1 VILFAAVV
9 AAGTLVVGI
18 AAALVL
24 RRLPTIRLQLA
35 GLGLLA
41 VALPLAAVL
50 LSGVV
55 MFDSGH
61 DLTILLVAAA
71 CSTAALAAA
80 VLLGGS
86 ILRSLERVR
95 TASAAA
101 AGGDLAARAPEDGPA
116 ELAELAS
123 SFNEMAAS
131 LEELFDA
138 RRQLVA
144 WASHDLRT
152 PLASMQAM
160 LEAVE
165 DGLVEPERYIP
176 ALRQQVEA
184 LRVLVDDLFELAR
197 LDAGVLSL
205 DLREAPLA
213 GVVRS
218 ALGGLEAEA
227 RTRRVTLAARI
238 QGDPTVVCAPD
249 KVERVLLNLLTN
261 AIRHTPSDGA
271 VAVVVEPLDDEVLV
285 SVEDTGEGMPAESVK
300 RVFEHFWRGDRSR
313 SRAPESA
320 GLGLAIAHG
329 LVEAQGGRIW
339 AENRSDGGARVSFTL
354 PAPPR
359 STA

>member
-1 VILFAAVV
+1 MILFALLV
-9 AAGTLVVGI
+9 ALGTLVVGI

-24 RRLPTIRLQLA
+24 RRLPSIRLQLA

-50 LSGVV
+50 VSGVV
-55 MFDSGH
+55 MFDSEH

-80 VLLGGS
+80 GLLGGS
-86 ILRSLERVR
+86 ILRALERVR
-95 TASAAA
+95 TASAAI
-101 AGGDLAARAPEDGPA
+101 AGGDFAARAPEDGPS
-116 ELAELAS
+116 ELAELGT

-131 LEELFDA
+131 VEELFDA

-165 DGLVEPERYIP
+165 DGLVEPERYVP
-176 ALRQQVEA
+176 ALKQQVDA

-205 DLREAPLA
+205 ELREAPIA

-218 ALGGLEAEA
+218 ALDGLEAEA
-227 RTRRVTLAARI
+227 EARHVALAARI
-238 QGDPTVVCAPD
+238 DGDPTAICAPD

-261 AIRHTPSDGA
+261 AIRHTPSDGS
-271 VAVVVEPLDDEVLV
+271 VAVVVEPLEREVRV
-285 SVEDTGEGMPAESVK
+285 SVEDTGEGIPPDSAK
-300 RVFEHFWRGDRSR
+300 RVFDHFWRGDRSR
-313 SRAPESA
+313 TSETGGA

-339 AENRSDGGARVSFTL
+339 AENVAGGGARVSFTL
-354 PAPPR
+354 PR
-359 STA
+359 R

>member
-1 VILFAAVV
+1 VIVFAVV
-9 AAGTLVVGI
+9 VALGTLIVGV
-18 AAALVL
+18 AAALLL
-24 RRLPTIRLQLA
+24 RRLPSIRTQLA
-35 GLGLLA
+35 GLALLA

-50 LSGVV
+50 VSGVV

-80 VLLGGS
+80 GLLGGS
-86 ILRSLERVR
+86 MLRALERVR
-95 TASAAA
+95 TASTAI
-101 AGGDLAARAPEDGPA
+101 AGGDLAARAPVDGPA
-116 ELAELAS
+116 ELAELGA

-131 LEELFDA
+131 VEELFDA

-152 PLASMQAM
+152 PLASMKAM

-165 DGLVEPERYIP
+165 DGLVEPERYVP
-176 ALRQQVEA
+176 VLKQQVDA
-184 LRVLVDDLFELAR
+184 LGLLVDDLFELAR

-205 DLREAPLA
+205 ELREAPLA

-227 RTRRVTLAARI
+227 GARRVALAARI
-238 QGDPTVVCAPD
+238 DGDPTAICAPD

-271 VAVVVEPLDDEVLV
+271 VAVVVEPFEREVRV
-285 SVEDTGEGMPAESVK
+285 SVEDTGEGIPADSTR
-300 RVFEHFWRGDRSR
+300 RVFDHFWRGDRSR
-313 SRAPESA
+313 TSETGGA

-339 AENRSDGGARVSFTL
+339 AENVVGGGARVSFTL
-354 PAPPR
+354 PR
-359 STA
+359 R

>member
-1 VILFAAVV
+1 MIVFALLV
-9 AAGTLVVGI
+9 ALGTLVAGV

-24 RRLPTIRLQLA
+24 RRLPSIRLQLA

-50 LSGVV
+50 VSGVV
-55 MFDSGH
+55 MFDSEH

-80 VLLGGS
+80 GLLGGS
-86 ILRSLERVR
+86 ILRALERVR
-95 TASAAA
+95 TASSAI
-101 AGGDLAARAPEDGPA
+101 AGGDLAARAPEDGPI
-116 ELAELAS
+116 ELAELGA

-131 LEELFDA
+131 VEELFDA

-152 PLASMQAM
+152 PLASMKAM

-165 DGLVEPERYIP
+165 DGLVEPERYVP
-176 ALRQQVEA
+176 ALKQQVDA
-184 LRVLVDDLFELAR
+184 LGILVDDLFELAR

-205 DLREAPLA
+205 ELREAPLA

-227 RTRRVTLAARI
+227 EARRVALAARI
-238 QGDPTVVCAPD
+238 DGDPTAICAPD

-261 AIRHTPSDGA
+261 AIRHTPSDGS
-271 VAVVVEPLDDEVLV
+271 VAVVVEPFEREVRV
-285 SVEDTGEGMPAESVK
+285 SVEDTGEGIPADSTR
-300 RVFEHFWRGDRSR
+300 RVFDHFWRGDRSR
-313 SRAPESA
+313 TSETGGA

-339 AENRSDGGARVSFTL
+339 AENVAGGGARISFTL
-354 PAPPR
+354 PR
-359 STA
+359 R

>member
-1 VILFAAVV
+1 MILFALLV
-9 AAGTLVVGI
+9 ALGTLVVGI

-24 RRLPTIRLQLA
+24 RRLPSIRLQLA

-50 LSGVV
+50 VSGVV
-55 MFDSGH
+55 MFDSEH

-80 VLLGGS
+80 GLLGGS
-86 ILRSLERVR
+86 ILRALERVR
-95 TASAAA
+95 TASAAI
-101 AGGDLAARAPEDGPA
+101 AGGDFAARAPEDGPS
-116 ELAELAS
+116 ELAELGT

-131 LEELFDA
+131 VEELFDA

-165 DGLVEPERYIP
+165 DGLVEPERYVP
-176 ALRQQVEA
+176 ALKQQVDA

-205 DLREAPLA
+205 ELLEAPLA

-218 ALGGLEAEA
+218 ALDGLEAEA
-227 RTRRVTLAARI
+227 EARHVALAARI
-238 QGDPTVVCAPD
+238 DGDPTAICAPD

-261 AIRHTPSDGA
+261 AIRHTPSDGS
-271 VAVVVEPLDDEVLV
+271 VAVVVEPLEREVRV
-285 SVEDTGEGMPAESVK
+285 SVEDTGEGIPPDSTK
-300 RVFEHFWRGDRSR
+300 RVFDHFWRGDRSR
-313 SRAPESA
+313 TSETGGA

-339 AENRSDGGARVSFTL
+339 AENVAGGGARVSFTL
-354 PAPPR
+354 PR
-359 STA
+359 R

>member
-1 VILFAAVV
+1 VILFALLV
-9 AAGTLVVGI
+9 ALGTLVVGI

-24 RRLPTIRLQLA
+24 RRLPSIRLQLA

-50 LSGVV
+50 VSGVV
-55 MFDSGH
+55 MFDSEH

-80 VLLGGS
+80 GLLGGS
-86 ILRSLERVR
+86 ILRALERVR
-95 TASAAA
+95 TASAAI
-101 AGGDLAARAPEDGPA
+101 AGGDFAARAPEDGPS
-116 ELAELAS
+116 ELAELGT
-123 SFNEMAAS
+123 SFNEMAARV
-131 LEELFDA
+131 EELFDA

-165 DGLVEPERYIP
+165 DGLVEPERYVP
-176 ALRQQVEA
+176 ALKQQVDA

-205 DLREAPLA
+205 ELREAPIA

-218 ALGGLEAEA
+218 ALDGLEAEA
-227 RTRRVTLAARI
+227 EARHVALAARI
-238 QGDPTVVCAPD
+238 DGDPTAICAPD

-261 AIRHTPSDGA
+261 AIRHTPSDGS
-271 VAVVVEPLDDEVLV
+271 VAVVVEPLEREVRV
-285 SVEDTGEGMPAESVK
+285 SVEDTGEGIPPDSAK
-300 RVFEHFWRGDRSR
+300 RVFDHFWRGDRSR
-313 SRAPESA
+313 TSETGGA

-339 AENRSDGGARVSFTL
+339 AENVAGGGARVSFTL
-354 PAPPR
+354 PR
-359 STA
+359 R

>member
-1 VILFAAVV
+1 MIFFALVV
-9 AAGTLVVGI
+9 ALGTLTVGVLV
-18 AAALVL
+18 ALAL
-24 RRLPTIRLQLA
+24 RLLPSIRLQLA

-41 VALPLAAVL
+41 VALPLAAVSV
-50 LSGVV
+50 SGLV

-61 DLTILLVAAA
+61 DLTILFVAAA

-80 VLLGGS
+80 GLLGGS
-86 ILRSLERVR
+86 ILRALERVR
-95 TASAAA
+95 TASAVI
-101 AGGDLAARAPEDGPA
+101 AGGDLTARAPEDGPS
-116 ELAELAS
+116 ELAELGA

-131 LEELFDA
+131 VEELFDA

-165 DGLVEPERYIP
+165 DGLVEPERYVP
-176 ALRQQVEA
+176 ALKQQVDA

-205 DLREAPLA
+205 ELREAPLA

-218 ALGGLEAEA
+218 ALVGLEAEA
-227 RTRRVTLAARI
+227 QTRRVALAARI
-238 QGDPTVVCAPD
+238 DGDPTAVCAPD

-271 VAVVVEPLDDEVLV
+271 VAVIVEPLESEVRV
-285 SVEDTGEGMPAESVK
+285 SVEDTGEGIPADSTK
-300 RVFEHFWRGDRSR
+300 RVFDHFWRGDRSR
-313 SRAPESA
+313 TSETGGA

-339 AENRSDGGARVSFTL
+339 AENVAGGGARVSFTL
-354 PAPPR
+354 PR
-359 STA
+359 R

>member
-1 VILFAAVV
+1 MILFALLV
-9 AAGTLVVGI
+9 ALGTLVVGI

-24 RRLPTIRLQLA
+24 RRLPSIRLQLA

-41 VALPLAAVL
+41 VALPLVAVL
-50 LSGVV
+50 VSGLV
-55 MFDSGH
+55 MFDSEH

-80 VLLGGS
+80 GLLGGS
-86 ILRSLERVR
+86 ILRALERIR
-95 TASAAA
+95 TASAAI
-101 AGGDLAARAPEDGPA
+101 AGGDFAARAPEDGPS
-116 ELAELAS
+116 ELAELGT

-131 LEELFDA
+131 VEELFDA

-165 DGLVEPERYIP
+165 DGLVEPERYVP
-176 ALRQQVEA
+176 ALKQQVDA

-205 DLREAPLA
+205 ELLEAPLA

-218 ALGGLEAEA
+218 ALDGLEAEA
-227 RTRRVTLAARI
+227 EARHVALAARI
-238 QGDPTVVCAPD
+238 DGDPTAICAPD

-261 AIRHTPSDGA
+261 AIRHTPSDGS
-271 VAVVVEPLDDEVLV
+271 VAVVVEPLEREVRV
-285 SVEDTGEGMPAESVK
+285 SVEDTGEGIPPESAK
-300 RVFEHFWRGDRSR
+300 RVFDHFWRGDRSR
-313 SRAPESA
+313 TSETGGA

-339 AENRSDGGARVSFTL
+339 AENVAGGGARVSFTL
-354 PAPPR
+354 PR
-359 STA
+359 R

>member
-1 VILFAAVV
+1 VILFALLV
-9 AAGTLVVGI
+9 ALGTLVVGL

-24 RRLPTIRLQLA
+24 RRLPSIRLQLA

-50 LSGVV
+50 VSGVV
-55 MFDSGH
+55 MFDSEH
-61 DLTILLVAAA
+61 DMTILLVAAA

-80 VLLGGS
+80 GLLGGS
-86 ILRSLERVR
+86 ILRALDRVR
-95 TASAAA
+95 TASAAI
-101 AGGDLAARAPEDGPA
+101 AGGDFAARAPEDGPS
-116 ELAELAS
+116 ELAELGT

-131 LEELFDA
+131 VEELFDA

-165 DGLVEPERYIP
+165 DGLVEPERYVP
-176 ALRQQVEA
+176 ALKQQVDA

-205 DLREAPLA
+205 ELREAPIA

-218 ALGGLEAEA
+218 ALDGLEAEA
-227 RTRRVTLAARI
+227 EARHVALAARI
-238 QGDPTVVCAPD
+238 DGDPTAICAPD

-261 AIRHTPSDGA
+261 AIRHTPSDGS
-271 VAVVVEPLDDEVLV
+271 VAVVVEPLEREVRV
-285 SVEDTGEGMPAESVK
+285 SVEDTGEGIPPDSAK
-300 RVFEHFWRGDRSR
+300 RVFDHFWRGDRSR
-313 SRAPESA
+313 TSETGGA

-339 AENRSDGGARVSFTL
+339 AENVAGGGARVSFTL
-354 PAPPR
+354 PR
-359 STA
+359 R

>member
-1 VILFAAVV
+1 VILFALLV
-9 AAGTLVVGI
+9 ALGTLVVGI

-24 RRLPTIRLQLA
+24 RRLPSIRLQLA

-50 LSGVV
+50 VSGVV
-55 MFDSGH
+55 MFDSEH

-80 VLLGGS
+80 GLLGGS
-86 ILRSLERVR
+86 ILRALERVR
-95 TASAAA
+95 TASAAI
-101 AGGDLAARAPEDGPA
+101 AGGDFAARAPEDGPS
-116 ELAELAS
+116 ELAELGT

-131 LEELFDA
+131 VEELFDA

-165 DGLVEPERYIP
+165 DGLVEPERYVP
-176 ALRQQVEA
+176 ALKQQVDA

-205 DLREAPLA
+205 ELREAPIA

-218 ALGGLEAEA
+218 ALDGLEAEA
-227 RTRRVTLAARI
+227 EARHVALAARI
-238 QGDPTVVCAPD
+238 DGDPTAICAPD

-261 AIRHTPSDGA
+261 AIRHTPSDGS
-271 VAVVVEPLDDEVLV
+271 VAVVVEPLEREVRV
-285 SVEDTGEGMPAESVK
+285 SVEDTGDGIPPDSAK
-300 RVFEHFWRGDRSR
+300 RVFDHFWRGDRSR
-313 SRAPESA
+313 TSETGGA

-339 AENRSDGGARVSFTL
+339 AENVAGGGARVSFTL
-354 PAPPR
+354 PR
-359 STA
+359 R

>member
-1 VILFAAVV
+1 VIVFALLV
-9 AAGTLVVGI
+9 ALGTLAVGI
-18 AAALVL
+18 VAALVL
-24 RRLPTIRLQLA
+24 RRLPSIRLQLA

-50 LSGVV
+50 VSGVV
-55 MFDSGH
+55 MFDSEH

-80 VLLGGS
+80 GLLGGS
-86 ILRSLERVR
+86 ILRALERVR
-95 TASAAA
+95 TASSAI
-101 AGGDLAARAPEDGPA
+101 AGGDLAARAPEDGPT
-116 ELAELAS
+116 ELAELGA

-131 LEELFDA
+131 VEELFDA

-152 PLASMQAM
+152 PLASMKAM

-165 DGLVEPERYIP
+165 DGLVEPERYVP
-176 ALRQQVEA
+176 ALKQQVDA
-184 LRVLVDDLFELAR
+184 LGILVDDLFELAR

-205 DLREAPLA
+205 ELREAPLA

-227 RTRRVTLAARI
+227 EARHVALAARI
-238 QGDPTVVCAPD
+238 DGDPTAICAPD

-271 VAVVVEPLDDEVLV
+271 VAVIVEPLDGEVRV
-285 SVEDTGEGMPAESVK
+285 SVEDTGEGIPAGSTR
-300 RVFEHFWRGDRSR
+300 RVFDHFWRGDRSR
-313 SRAPESA
+313 TSETGGA

-339 AENRSDGGARVSFTL
+339 AENVAGGGARISFTL
-354 PAPPR
+354 PR
-359 STA
+359 R

>member
-1 VILFAAVV
+1 MILFALAVALGTLAVGVV
-9 AAGTLVVGI
+9 AAL
-18 AAALVL
+18 AL
-24 RRLPTIRLQLA
+24 RRLPSLRLQLA

-50 LSGVV
+50 VSGLV

-80 VLLGGS
+80 GLLGGS
-86 ILRSLERVR
+86 ILRSLDRLR
-95 TASAAA
+95 SASTAV
-101 AGGDLAARAPEDGPA
+101 AGGDLGARAPEDGPA
-116 ELAELAS
+116 ELAELGAA
-123 SFNEMAAS
+123 FNEMAAS
-131 LEELFDA
+131 VEELFDA

-152 PLASMQAM
+152 PLASMKAM

-165 DGLVEPERYIP
+165 DGLVEPERYVP
-176 ALRQQVEA
+176 VLKQQVDA
-184 LRVLVDDLFELAR
+184 LGLLVDDLFELAR
-197 LDAGVLSL
+197 LDAGILSL
-205 DLREAPLA
+205 ELREAPLA

-227 RTRRVTLAARI
+227 EARRVALAAKI
-238 QGDPTVVCAPD
+238 DGDPTAICAPD

-271 VAVVVEPLDDEVLV
+271 VAVIVEPLEREVRV
-285 SVEDTGEGMPAESVK
+285 SVEDTGEGIPADSTK
-300 RVFEHFWRGDRSR
+300 RVFDHFWRGDRSR
-313 SRAPESA
+313 TSETGGA

-339 AENRSDGGARVSFTL
+339 AENVTGGGARVSFTL
-354 PAPPR
+354 PR
-359 STA
+359 R

>member
-1 VILFAAVV
+1 MILFALLV
-9 AAGTLVVGI
+9 ALGTLVVGI

-24 RRLPTIRLQLA
+24 RRLPSIRLQLA

-50 LSGVV
+50 VSGVV
-55 MFDSGH
+55 MFDSEH

-80 VLLGGS
+80 GLLGGS
-86 ILRSLERVR
+86 ILRALERIR
-95 TASAAA
+95 TASAAI
-101 AGGDLAARAPEDGPA
+101 AGGDFAARAPEDGPS
-116 ELAELAS
+116 ELAELGT

-131 LEELFDA
+131 VEELFDA

-165 DGLVEPERYIP
+165 DGLVEPERYVP
-176 ALRQQVEA
+176 ALKQQVDA

-205 DLREAPLA
+205 ELLEAPLA

-218 ALGGLEAEA
+218 ALDGLEAEA
-227 RTRRVTLAARI
+227 EARHVALAARI
-238 QGDPTVVCAPD
+238 DGDPTAICAPD

-261 AIRHTPSDGA
+261 AIRHTPSDGS
-271 VAVVVEPLDDEVLV
+271 VAVVVEPLEREVRV
-285 SVEDTGEGMPAESVK
+285 SVEDTGEGIPPDSAK
-300 RVFEHFWRGDRSR
+300 RVFDHFWRGDRSR
-313 SRAPESA
+313 TSETGGA

-339 AENRSDGGARVSFTL
+339 AENVAGGGARVSFTL
-354 PAPPR
+354 PR
-359 STA
+359 R

>member
-1 VILFAAVV
+1 MILFALLV
-9 AAGTLVVGI
+9 ALGTLVVGI

-24 RRLPTIRLQLA
+24 RRLPSIRLQLA

-50 LSGVV
+50 VSGVV
-55 MFDSGH
+55 MFDSEH

-80 VLLGGS
+80 GLLGGS
-86 ILRSLERVR
+86 ILRALERVR
-95 TASAAA
+95 TATAAI
-101 AGGDLAARAPEDGPA
+101 AGGDFAARAPEDGPS
-116 ELAELAS
+116 ELAELGT

-131 LEELFDA
+131 VEELFDA

-165 DGLVEPERYIP
+165 DGLVEPERYVP
-176 ALRQQVEA
+176 ALKQQVDA

-205 DLREAPLA
+205 ELREAPIA

-218 ALGGLEAEA
+218 ALDGLEAEA
-227 RTRRVTLAARI
+227 EARHVALAARI
-238 QGDPTVVCAPD
+238 DGDPTAICAPD

-261 AIRHTPSDGA
+261 AIRHTPSDGS
-271 VAVVVEPLDDEVLV
+271 VAVVVEPLEREVRV
-285 SVEDTGEGMPAESVK
+285 SVEDTGEGIPPDSAK
-300 RVFEHFWRGDRSR
+300 RVFDHFWRGDRSR
-313 SRAPESA
+313 TSETGGA

-339 AENRSDGGARVSFTL
+339 AENVAGGGARVSFTL
-354 PAPPR
+354 PR
-359 STA
+359 R

>member
-1 VILFAAVV
+1 MILFALLV
-9 AAGTLVVGI
+9 ALGTLVVGI

-24 RRLPTIRLQLA
+24 RRLPSIRLQLA

-50 LSGVV
+50 VSGLV
-55 MFDSGH
+55 MFDSEH

-80 VLLGGS
+80 GLLGGS
-86 ILRSLERVR
+86 ILRALERVR
-95 TASAAA
+95 TASAAI
-101 AGGDLAARAPEDGPA
+101 AGGDFAARAPEDGLS
-116 ELAELAS
+116 ELAELGT

-131 LEELFDA
+131 VEELFDA

-165 DGLVEPERYIP
+165 DGLVEPERYVP
-176 ALRQQVEA
+176 ALKQQVDA

-205 DLREAPLA
+205 ELLEAPLA

-218 ALGGLEAEA
+218 ALDGLEAEA
-227 RTRRVTLAARI
+227 EARHVALAARI
-238 QGDPTVVCAPD
+238 DGDPTAICAPD

-261 AIRHTPSDGA
+261 AIRHTPSDGS
-271 VAVVVEPLDDEVLV
+271 VAVVVEPLEREVRV
-285 SVEDTGEGMPAESVK
+285 SVEDTGEGIPPDSAK
-300 RVFEHFWRGDRSR
+300 RVFDHFWRGDRSR
-313 SRAPESA
+313 TSETGGA

-339 AENRSDGGARVSFTL
+339 AENVAGGGARVSFTL
-354 PAPPR
+354 PR
-359 STA
+359 R

>member
-1 VILFAAVV
+1 MILFALLV
-9 AAGTLVVGI
+9 ALGTLVVGI

-24 RRLPTIRLQLA
+24 RRLPSIRLQLA

-50 LSGVV
+50 VSGVV
-55 MFDSGH
+55 MFDSEH

-80 VLLGGS
+80 GLLGGS
-86 ILRSLERVR
+86 ILRALERIR
-95 TASAAA
+95 TASAAI
-101 AGGDLAARAPEDGPA
+101 AGGDFAARAPEDGPS
-116 ELAELAS
+116 ELAELGT

-131 LEELFDA
+131 VEELFDA

-165 DGLVEPERYIP
+165 DGLVEPERYVP
-176 ALRQQVEA
+176 ALKQQVDA

-205 DLREAPLA
+205 ELLEAPLA

-218 ALGGLEAEA
+218 ALDGLEAEA
-227 RTRRVTLAARI
+227 EARHVALAARI
-238 QGDPTVVCAPD
+238 DGDPTAICAPD

-261 AIRHTPSDGA
+261 AIRHTPSDGS
-271 VAVVVEPLDDEVLV
+271 VAVVVEPLEREVRV
-285 SVEDTGEGMPAESVK
+285 SVEDTGEGIPPDSAK

-313 SRAPESA
+313 TSETGGA

-339 AENRSDGGARVSFTL
+339 AENVIGGGARVSFTL
-354 PAPPR
+354 PR
-359 STA
+359 R

>member
-1 VILFAAVV
+1 VIVFALLV
-9 AAGTLVVGI
+9 ALGTLVVGI
-18 AAALVL
+18 VAALVL
-24 RRLPTIRLQLA
+24 KRLPSIRLQLA

-55 MFDSGH
+55 MFDSEH

-80 VLLGGS
+80 GLLGGS
-86 ILRSLERVR
+86 ILHSLERVR
-95 TASAAA
+95 SASAAI
-101 AGGDLAARAPEDGPA
+101 AGGDLAARAPENGPA
-116 ELAELAS
+116 ELAELGA

-131 LEELFDA
+131 VEELFDA

-165 DGLVEPERYIP
+165 DELVEPERYVP
-176 ALRQQVEA
+176 ALKQQVDA
-184 LRVLVDDLFELAR
+184 LRILVDDLFELAR

-205 DLREAPLA
+205 ELREAPLA
-213 GVVRS
+213 GVVRA

-227 RTRRVTLAARI
+227 EARHVALAARI
-238 QGDPTVVCAPD
+238 DGDPTAVCAPD

-261 AIRHTPSDGA
+261 AIRHTPSDGS
-271 VAVVVEPLDDEVLV
+271 VAVIVEPLDGEVRV
-285 SVEDTGEGMPAESVK
+285 SVEDTGDGIPAESTK
-300 RVFEHFWRGDRSR
+300 RVFDHFWRGDRSR
-313 SRAPESA
+313 TSETGGA

-339 AENRSDGGARVSFTL
+339 AENVAGGGARVSFTL
-354 PAPPR
+354 PR
-359 STA
+359 R